1 MGKENQNQMKR
12 NGHEYI
18 AASLA
23 GHPRVDRKI
32 GGMRTINFECDKFFA
47 SRGMSASEGL
57 SPIKKPKSK
66 SK

>member
-1 MGKENQNQMKR
+1 MKR

-23 GHPRVDRKI
+23 GHPRADRKI

-47 SRGMSASEGL
+47 KRGMTAGAEI
-57 SPIKKPKSK
+57 SPIKQPKSK